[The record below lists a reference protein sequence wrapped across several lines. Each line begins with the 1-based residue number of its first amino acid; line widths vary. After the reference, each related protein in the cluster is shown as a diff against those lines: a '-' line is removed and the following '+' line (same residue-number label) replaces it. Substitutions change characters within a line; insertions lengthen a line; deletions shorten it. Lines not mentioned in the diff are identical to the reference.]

1 MGSVVA
7 ILMMIFHQGR
17 YSGTGSN
24 LVALCFDGITDD
36 IYAYDWILKMALTIL
51 TLSSGFIGGEVA
63 PLFSIGSC
71 LDILDRYSDLIRCSV
86 QLLDSLPC
94 SAVDQILCLQLSWS
108 AWKVSDIICSHSF
121 RLYVLYR
128 LSLTLIIRSL
138 QHRELHLHILYGISG

>member
-1 MGSVVA
+1 
-7 ILMMIFHQGR
+7 
-17 YSGTGSN
+17 
-24 LVALCFDGITDD
+24 
-36 IYAYDWILKMALTIL
+36 MALTIL

-71 LDILDRYSDLIRCSV
+71 LGYVLGPVFGFDPMFGAA
-86 QLLDSLPC
+86 LDSLPC

-128 LSLTLIIRSL
+128 FIFNFNNSIFTAQRVAFT
-138 QHRELHLHILYGISG
+138 HLCTRQRLKQQIA

>member
-1 MGSVVA
+1 MV
-7 ILMMIFHQGR
+7 FHQGR

-71 LDILDRYSDLIRCSV
+71 LGYVLGPVFGFDPMFGAWRLDSPLCSV
-86 QLLDSLPC
+86 VDPIHCLLRF
-94 SAVDQILCLQLSWS
+94 WS
-108 AWKVSDIICSHSF
+108 VWKVLDIQCFLSS
-121 RLYVLYR
+121 LWYALCP
-128 LSLTLIIRSL
+128 LSLTLTIQFLR
-138 QHRELHLHILYGISG
+138 HRELHLPARQDDSD

>member
-1 MGSVVA
+1 MGAVIAV
-7 ILMMIFHQGR
+7 LMMVFHQGR

-71 LDILDRYSDLIRCSV
+71 LGYVLGPVFGFDPMFGAALGF
-86 QLLDSLPC
+86 PC